1 MSVLLVKNL
10 HTTTTKPFSP
20 KQVVVLRNETWQK
33 AFDMSIKRVIVIA
46 LHSSNST
53 IVSGTWIMDF

>member
-20 KQVVVLRNETWQK
+20 KQVVVLRNETLQK
-33 AFDMSIKRVIVIA
+33 KGIDMSIKRD
-46 LHSSNST
+46 NSIT
-53 IVSGTWIMDF
+53 